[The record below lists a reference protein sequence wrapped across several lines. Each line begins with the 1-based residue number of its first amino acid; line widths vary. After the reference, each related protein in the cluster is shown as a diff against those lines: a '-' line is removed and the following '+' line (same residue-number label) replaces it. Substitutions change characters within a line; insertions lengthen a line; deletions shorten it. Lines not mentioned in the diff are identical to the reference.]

1 MSTIYVTDNQILY
14 LCIYH
19 IYNAKKN
26 RGLIRYT
33 LSHYL
38 KRTSQS
44 EPNATSALH
53 VTETEIDKTTFEL
66 YQNRVS

>member
-1 MSTIYVTDNQILY
+1 MQRKTEDLSDI
-14 LCIYH
+14 H
-19 IYNAKKN
+19 
-26 RGLIRYT
+26 
-33 LSHYL
+33 SHYL

-53 VTETEIDKTTFEL
+53 VTETEIDTTTFEL

>member
-1 MSTIYVTDNQILY
+1 MYISYLQCEEKQRTYQIYI
-14 LCIYH
+14 
-19 IYNAKKN
+19 
-26 RGLIRYT
+26 

-53 VTETEIDKTTFEL
+53 VTETEIDTTTFEL